1 MVDEE
6 RLSGSRD
13 RGVRRT
19 CDASFASVSDRTS
32 DRLRQSVIAGDWRVV
47 LQDVNDQPIID
58 RKMNDATPEREG
70 TLFGVALLR
79 IAVVCDCVVNV
90 LNRQVVP

>member
-1 MVDEE
+1 M
-6 RLSGSRD
+6 
-13 RGVRRT
+13 
-19 CDASFASVSDRTS
+19 
-32 DRLRQSVIAGDWRVV
+32 IAGDWRVL